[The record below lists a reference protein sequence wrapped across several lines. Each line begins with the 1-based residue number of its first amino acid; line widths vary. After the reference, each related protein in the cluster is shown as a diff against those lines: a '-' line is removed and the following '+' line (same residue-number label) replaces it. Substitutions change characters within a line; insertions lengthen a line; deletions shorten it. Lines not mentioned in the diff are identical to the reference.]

1 MGREAEAWG
10 IVSPVYLSNKELIFF
25 AGFMVGRET
34 EAWGIVSP
42 VYLSNKELIFFARF
56 YGGERG

>member
-1 MGREAEAWG
+1 MGREA
-10 IVSPVYLSNKELIFF
+10 
-25 AGFMVGRET
+25 